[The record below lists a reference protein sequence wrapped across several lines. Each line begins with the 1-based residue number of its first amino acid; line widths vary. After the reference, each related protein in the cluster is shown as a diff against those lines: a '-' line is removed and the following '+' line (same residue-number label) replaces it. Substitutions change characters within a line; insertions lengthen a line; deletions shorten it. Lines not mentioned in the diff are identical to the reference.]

1 MPAFKPRQVAKS
13 FQAIEVSDGAGAH
26 VRRSLGSPRLHSF
39 DPFLLLDEF
48 NVGLPGG
55 FPDHLHRGFE
65 TVTYVLPT
73 SKGGMRHEDF
83 MENTGEL
90 RPGDLQWMTPGRGIM
105 HAEMPSSKEPAH
117 GLQLWINLPK
127 ERKMI
132 QPRYQEISKESVP
145 HAFNTDKSVE
155 AIVFAGEVFGY
166 KGPVET
172 EAPVTYVHFLLKPG
186 AMMEYAIPA
195 SHNVFVYGVSGTGKC
210 AGMDVQAHEAITMEK
225 EGDGVLLAAAA
236 EDNLEVV
243 VMTGEPLNEPV
254 FQYGPFVMSSSEDI
268 QQTLR
273 DFDLRTNG
281 FEDAHGWR
289 SEIAPRRRHR

>member
-1 MPAFKPRQVAKS
+1 MSVFKTRAVAKS
-13 FQAIEVSDGAGAH
+13 FTAGEVADGAGAH
-26 VRRSLGSPRLHSF
+26 VHRSIGSPHLHNL

-55 FPDHLHRGFE
+55 FPDHPHRGFE

-73 SKGGMRHEDF
+73 SKGGMQHEDF
-83 MENTGEL
+83 MENKGEL

-105 HAEMPSSKEPAH
+105 HAEMPTSTEPAH

-132 QPRYQEISKESVP
+132 KPRYQEISRETVP
-145 HAFNTDKSVE
+145 HAFNEDRSVE
-155 AIVFAGEVFGY
+155 AIVFAGDVFGY

-172 EAPVTYVHFLLKPG
+172 EAPVTYVHFLLQPG
-186 AMMEYAIPA
+186 ATLEYSIPS
-195 SHNVFVYGVSGTGKC
+195 SHNVFVYGVSGTGNV
-210 AGMDVQAHEAITMEK
+210 AGTNVQAHEAIAMEK
-225 EGDGVLLAAAA
+225 EGDGVLLTATQD
-236 EDNLEVV
+236 DNLEVV
-243 VMTGEPLNEPV
+243 IMTGEPLSEPV
-254 FQYGPFVMSSSEDI
+254 FQYGPFVMSSREDI

-281 FEDAHGWR
+281 FEEAHGWR

>member
-1 MPAFKPRQVAKS
+1 MSTFKTRQVANN
-13 FQAIEVSDGAGAH
+13 FQAIETTDGAGAH
-26 VRRSLGSPRLHSF
+26 VHRSIGSPVLYNF
-39 DPFLLLDEF
+39 DPFLGLDEF

-55 FPDHLHRGFE
+55 FPDHPHRGFE

-83 MENTGEL
+83 MENKGEL
-90 RPGDLQWMTPGRGIM
+90 QPGDLQWMTPGRGIM
-105 HAEMPSSKEPAH
+105 HAEMPSSAEPAH
-117 GLQLWINLPK
+117 GLQLWVNLPK
-127 ERKMI
+127 EKKMI
-132 QPRYQEISKESVP
+132 KPRYQEISRESVP
-145 HAFNTDKSVE
+145 HAFNADQSVE

-186 AMMEYAIPA
+186 ARMEYSIPE

-210 AGMDVQAHEAITMEK
+210 AETRVVAHEAIAMEK
-225 EGDGVLLAAAA
+225 EGDGVLLTAA
-236 EDNLEVV
+236 EDDNLEVV

-254 FQYGPFVMSSSEDI
+254 HQYGPFVMSSKEDI
-268 QQTLR
+268 QNTLR

-289 SEIAPRRRHR
+289 SSIAPRRRHR